1 MDRTDGRG
9 PRELRPLTLEMGVNQ
24 HAEGSCLIA
33 VGATRVLATASV
45 EDRVP
50 PFLRGKGQGWVHAEY
65 AMLPRATH
73 QRTPRES
80 VRGRLQG
87 RTMEIQRLIGRA
99 LRAAVHLDRLGEKSY
114 TIDVDVLQADGG
126 TRTAGLTAGFAAL
139 LMALERDNHPKPPVR
154 DWLAAVSVGLAA
166 GEVWLDLDYQEDSQ
180 IDVDLNLVMTKR
192 HRLVEVQ
199 GSAEH
204 AWFDRRQLEAVLDV
218 AETGI
223 DALIGA
229 VEQALPAAGPLVGD

>member
-1 MDRTDGRG
+1 MERPDGRG
-9 PRELRPLTLEMGVNQ
+9 ALELRPLTLELGVNQ

-33 VGATRVLATASV
+33 VGATRVLATATV

-99 LRAAVHLDRLGEKSY
+99 LRAVVHLDRLAERSY
-114 TIDVDVLQADGG
+114 IIDVDVLQADGG

-139 LMALERDNHPKPPVR
+139 AMALAADAPARRPLA
-154 DWLAAVSVGLAA
+154 DWMAAVSVGLAGDA
-166 GEVWLDLDYQEDSQ
+166 VWLDLDYQEDSQ
-180 IDVDLNLVMTKR
+180 IDVDVNIAMTAG

-204 AWFDRRQLEAVLDV
+204 ALFDRVQLNAVLDA

-223 DALIGA
+223 DQLIAALRAALPTVEGLIG
-229 VEQALPAAGPLVGD
+229 D

>member
-1 MDRTDGRG
+1 MDRDGRG
-9 PRELRPLTLEMGVNQ
+9 ALELRPVTLEMGVSQ

-50 PFLRGKGQGWVHAEY
+50 AFLRGKGQGWVHAEY

-99 LRAAVHLDRLGEKSY
+99 LRAAVYLDRLGDKSY

-139 LMALERDNHPKPPVR
+139 LMALGRAPHAKPPVR
-154 DWLAAVSVGLAA
+154 DWLAAVSVGLAG
-166 GEVWLDLDYQEDSQ
+166 GEVWLDLDYHEDAQ
-180 IDVDLNLVMTKR
+180 IDVDLNIVMTKR
-192 HRLVEVQ
+192 HHLVEVQ
-199 GSAEH
+199 GSAEG
-204 AWFDRRQLEAVLDV
+204 AWFDRAQLDAVLDA
-218 AETGI
+218 AELGI
-223 DALIGA
+223 DALTEAVARAVPEAGVLIG
-229 VEQALPAAGPLVGD
+229 E